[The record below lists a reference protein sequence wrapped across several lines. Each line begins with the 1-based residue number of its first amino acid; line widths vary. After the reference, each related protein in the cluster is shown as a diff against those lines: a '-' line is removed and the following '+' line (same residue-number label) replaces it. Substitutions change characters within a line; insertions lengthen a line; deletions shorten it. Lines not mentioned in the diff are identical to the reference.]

1 MLAFQWK
8 YVTQEAFLKFLCKIT
23 SNCRRTHFEINIFE
37 YLQEERTNP
46 INLIRIAFSARKYVT
61 LEQYPPEKLL
71 IRYETTQHL
80 SSHGRHSSRWWAI
93 NNEKYFK
100 HHSRALGYE
109 AVQLLN
115 LHIKYCH
122 KTEPYN
128 WKLHSP
134 AIFWPYPIAINYAIS
149 RQSTSRPQSR
159 SLDPVPT
166 IWCGATGARW
176 SPAKYIFIRGAAKL
190 FAAHWLLQHVA
201 LRVSHYLCIGGEN
214 GTLPRPPDIPALGC
228 TSHVFGTTR
237 LLYVNQFSHKLIR
250 RLFLSTNTNPTCV
263 SFTPVTLHLGML
275 A

>member
-1 MLAFQWK
+1 MSPLSNIHRRNCSYDTKQHS
-8 YVTQEAFLKFLCKIT
+8 TFLPTGVIPRDDGQLIT
-23 SNCRRTHFEINIFE
+23 KSISS
-37 YLQEERTNP
+37 
-46 INLIRIAFSARKYVT
+46 IRAELR
-61 LEQYPPEKLL
+61 
-71 IRYETTQHL
+71 
-80 SSHGRHSSRWWAI
+80 
-93 NNEKYFK
+93 
-100 HHSRALGYE
+100 YE

-134 AIFWPYPIAINYAIS
+134 AIFWPYPIAINYVIS